1 MTLPITQVANIDI
14 GIAQCICTVGINV
27 DFQILGRPRIKLPIT
42 QVANNGI
49 GMESG
54 QSFDILREDQPLL
67 VTMFQF
73 AYQREL
79 YCPTKINHT
88 WVSSQ

>member
-1 MTLPITQVANIDI
+1 MSLVRFEKSVFAYFGIVLCICTVGTNVDFLILGRPRMTLPITQVANIDI

-49 GMESG
+49 GM
-54 QSFDILREDQPLL
+54 D
-67 VTMFQF
+67 
-73 AYQREL
+73 
-79 YCPTKINHT
+79 
-88 WVSSQ
+88 